1 MTTSAPGRKAL
12 PKGRFRYMPTKS
24 HARQIIEGLK
34 SQGAT
39 VSVAESLTG
48 GGVGFALTQVPGSS
62 EVFFGGVISYTS
74 DVKVRELG
82 VLQSTIDEFSVV
94 SEEVAREMAQGAMK
108 KFGTTWAIA
117 TTGIAGPGDYKG
129 IREGTVWIAICG
141 PVNQTLHLTL
151 DSGRDGVRQGAISS
165 AIGTFARILSS
176 QGK

>member
-1 MTTSAPGRKAL
+1 
-12 PKGRFRYMPTKS
+12 MPTAS
-24 HARQIIEGLK
+24 HARQIVETLK
-34 SQGAT
+34 FQGAT

-48 GGVGFALTQVPGSS
+48 GGVGFALTQIPGSS
-62 EVFFGGVISYTS
+62 EVFAGGVISYTS
-74 DVKVRELG
+74 DVKVHQLG
-82 VLQSTIDEFSVV
+82 VMQSTIDQFSVV
-94 SEEVAREMAQGAMK
+94 SEEVAREMAEGAMK

-151 DSGRDGVRQGAISS
+151 DSGREGVRQGAISS
-165 AIGTFARILSS
+165 AIGTFARILST

>member
-1 MTTSAPGRKAL
+1 
-12 PKGRFRYMPTKS
+12 MPTRM
-24 HARQIIEGLK
+24 HARQIVEILK

-48 GGVGFALTQVPGSS
+48 GGVGFALTQIPGSS
-62 EVFFGGVISYTS
+62 EVFLGGVISYTS
-74 DVKVRELG
+74 EVKVRELG
-82 VLQSTIDEFSVV
+82 VSQSTIDEFSVV
-94 SEEVAREMAQGAMK
+94 SEEVAREMAQGVMK

-141 PVNQTLHLTL
+141 PTNQTLHLTL

>member
-1 MTTSAPGRKAL
+1 
-12 PKGRFRYMPTKS
+12 MPTKS
-24 HARQIIEGLK
+24 HARQIIESLK

-74 DVKVRELG
+74 EVKVRELG

-94 SEEVAREMAQGAMK
+94 SEEVASEMAQGAMK